1 MQPQWQQQEDEARP
15 GRAELRDARNLASRA
30 CFKIPELSLYPDC
43 CCSTYI
49 ELGLL
54 LLTAK
59 FILTYGILFFSSF
72 PLISIFSQ
80 SISFFLLENEF
91 SIRFIE
97 RYRIYAVHVN
107 FFFFS
112 IWIVGS
118 LTIKVAENMPGKGE
132 NTYSSSKY
140 VSQFFYTHFSRVY
153 ISQCKC
159 KPKCLTFMI
168 PNFYHLER
176 NYKRKEYKDR
186 AA

>member
-1 MQPQWQQQEDEARP
+1 MQFWPQEFERRSSEIILTQSQKEAPLSFSLSCRRVPVLCPHLMQPQRQQQEDEARP

-30 CFKIPELSLYPDC
+30 CFEITKLSLYPDC

-97 RYRIYAVHVN
+97 RYRIYAVHVI
-107 FFFFS
+107 FFFNLNS
-112 IWIVGS
+112 WQSDHKSGR
-118 LTIKVAENMPGKGE
+118 KHAWKRW
-132 NTYSSSKY
+132 KY
-140 VSQFFYTHFSRVY
+140 ILF
-153 ISQCKC
+153 K
-159 KPKCLTFMI
+159 
-168 PNFYHLER
+168 
-176 NYKRKEYKDR
+176 
-186 AA
+186 